1 MWKQIT
7 DEYDPRR
14 CQGVSPTIGQCRN
27 LAVEGSNYCLAHGG
41 NKGVASTKKQA
52 MNNFK
57 LNQYKQ
63 RAEDLSGS
71 DKLAS
76 LSDEVALLRILIE
89 ERWNRC
95 TTSSELLL
103 SSGPLSDLITKSAS
117 LVERCHKLDTT
128 LGNLLD
134 KSKVMQ
140 FAQMIIE
147 IISKN
152 VTDEEVLEAIS
163 REINDAFELL

>member
-1 MWKQIT
+1 MAAARLK
-7 DEYDPRR
+7 R
-14 CQGVSPTIGQCRN
+14 
-27 LAVEGSNYCLAHGG
+27 
-41 NKGVASTKKQA
+41 QA

-57 LNQYKQ
+57 LNQYKE
-63 RAEDLSGS
+63 RAEELAGS

-95 TTSSELLL
+95 ETPQELLL
-103 SSGPLSDLITKSAS
+103 SSGPLSDLITKSVS
-117 LVERCHKLDTT
+117 LVEKCHKLDTT

-147 IISKN
+147 IIGKN
-152 VTDEEVLEAIS
+152 ITDDEVLETIS
-163 REINDAFELL
+163 SQINEAFELL